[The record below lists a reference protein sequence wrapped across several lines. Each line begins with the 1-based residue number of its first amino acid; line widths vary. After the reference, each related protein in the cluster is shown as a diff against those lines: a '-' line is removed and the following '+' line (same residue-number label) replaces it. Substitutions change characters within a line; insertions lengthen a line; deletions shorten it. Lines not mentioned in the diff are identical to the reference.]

1 VIAAVERMRGA
12 LGRNSRERAL
22 TGFAVRGERY
32 RRMVEIA
39 PHGIALL
46 DLDGLILDVNP
57 AIERLLGRPSAE
69 ILGLP
74 CTPFTHPEDHERELP
89 LLEETLAG
97 RRDGYSIEKRYLRSD
112 DTAIWAR
119 LSLTLIRDP
128 HGRPSHLLALIE
140 DIDDRHQL
148 DQALRESEARY
159 RSWSSR
165 PTSPSPRCSATR
177 ARS

>member
-1 VIAAVERMRGA
+1 MIAAVERVREA
-12 LGRNSRERAL
+12 FTRNSRERAL

-57 AIERLLGRPSAE
+57 AVERLLGRQSDE

-89 LLEETLAG
+89 LLEATLEG
-97 RRDGYSIEKRYLRSD
+97 RRDGYAIEKR
-112 DTAIWAR
+112 
-119 LSLTLIRDP
+119 
-128 HGRPSHLLALIE
+128 
-140 DIDDRHQL
+140 
-148 DQALRESEARY
+148 
-159 RSWSSR
+159 
-165 PTSPSPRCSATR
+165 
-177 ARS
+177 